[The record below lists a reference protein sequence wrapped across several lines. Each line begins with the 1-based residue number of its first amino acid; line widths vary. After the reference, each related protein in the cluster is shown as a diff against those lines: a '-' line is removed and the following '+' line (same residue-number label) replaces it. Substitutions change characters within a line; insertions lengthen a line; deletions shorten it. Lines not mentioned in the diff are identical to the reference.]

1 MSMNTYLSEPNLS
14 HNDIENIFINY
25 NAFDC
30 SEPKNGFGIFIY
42 CYSKKSNV
50 SIGSSLIQA
59 PPSYGTW
66 IPTKYLNERI
76 TINSQEYCVI
86 RIPNEFANTLPL
98 VVSTVICNSI
108 TDSILRH
115 CKEKTI
121 SSIRSEKD
129 KHLYQVLLDQIT
141 DSEYSNSFL
150 PLTNHP
156 KLAAILQYIKDH
168 SSQNI
173 NISALAKLFEVNER
187 TLSRQCNHELGMS
200 LIEWKQRLKILNTIS
215 LLDENSSIDNI
226 AKNLGYSTTSGFITM
241 FKQWTGLT
249 PNKYKKEILSRF
261 N

>member
-1 MSMNTYLSEPNLS
+1 MDSYSNRLDFNNSKDP
-14 HNDIENIFINY
+14 ENIYIKY
-25 NAFDC
+25 NRFDN
-30 SEPKNGFGIFIY
+30 SIYKNGLGILIY
-42 CYSKKSNV
+42 CFSKKSNIKID
-50 SIGSSLIQA
+50 SNFIQS
-59 PPSYGTW
+59 PPSYGIW
-66 IPTKYLNERI
+66 IPKKYLDERVI
-76 TINSQEYCVI
+76 INSQDYCVI
-86 RIPNEFANTLPL
+86 GIPSKLTNALPQ
-98 VVSTVICNSI
+98 VISTIICSFL

-115 CKEKTI
+115 CKEK
-121 SSIRSEKD
+121 SITEIKTEKD

-156 KLAAILQYIKDH
+156 KLSAILQYIKDH
-168 SSQNI
+168 PSRNI
-173 NISALAKLFEVNER
+173 NISGIAKQFEINER
-187 TLSRQCNHELGMS
+187 TLSRQCNKELGMS

-215 LLDENSSIDNI
+215 YLDGNMPIENI

>member
-1 MSMNTYLSEPNLS
+1 MNTYLSESNLS
-14 HNDIENIFINY
+14 NYNRIENIFINY

-30 SEPKNGFGIFIY
+30 SKSKKNFGIFIY

-50 SIGSSLIQA
+50 CIGSTLIQA
-59 PPSYGTW
+59 PPSYGVW

-86 RIPNEFANTLPL
+86 RMPNEFTNTLPL

-115 CKEKTI
+115 CKEKSI
-121 SSIRSEKD
+121 SSIQSEKD

-156 KLAAILQYIKDH
+156 KLAAILQYIRDH

-173 NISALAKLFEVNER
+173 NISALAKQFEVNER
-187 TLSRQCNHELGMS
+187 TLSRQCNYELGMS

-215 LLDENSSIDNI
+215 LLDENSSIDSI

>member
-1 MSMNTYLSEPNLS
+1 MNTYLSEPNLS
-14 HNDIENIFINY
+14 NYKGIENIFINY
-25 NAFDC
+25 NAFDY
-30 SEPKNGFGIFIY
+30 SDLKKDFGILIY
-42 CYSKKSNV
+42 CYSKKSNI
-50 SIGSSLIQA
+50 SIDSTLIQA
-59 PPSYGTW
+59 PPSYGVW
-66 IPTKYLNERI
+66 IPSKYLNERI
-76 TINSQEYCVI
+76 TINSQEYCII
-86 RIPNEFANTLPL
+86 RIPNNLTKTLPFII
-98 VVSTVICNSI
+98 STVICSSL

-115 CKEKTI
+115 CKEKSI
-121 SSIRSEKD
+121 SSIQSEKD

-156 KLAAILQYIKDH
+156 KLSAILEHIRDH

-173 NISALAKLFEVNER
+173 NISAIAKQFEVNER

-215 LLDENSSIDNI
+215 LLDENSSIDSI

>member
-1 MSMNTYLSEPNLS
+1 MNTYLSEPDLS
-14 HNDIENIFINY
+14 TYKNVENIFINY
-25 NAFDC
+25 DAFDC
-30 SEPKNGFGIFIY
+30 LNSKKDFGILIY
-42 CYSKKSNV
+42 CYSKSSNI
-50 SIGSSLIQA
+50 SIASTVIHA
-59 PPSYGTW
+59 PPSYGVW
-66 IPTKYLNERI
+66 IPEKYLNEKI
-76 TINSQEYCVI
+76 TINSKEYCAI
-86 RIPNEFANTLPL
+86 SIPNKLTKTLPL
-98 VVSTVICNSI
+98 VLSTVICSSL

-115 CKEKTI
+115 CKEKLI
-121 SSIRSEKD
+121 SSIKSKKD

-156 KLAAILQYIKDH
+156 KLSAILQYVRDH

-173 NISALAKLFEVNER
+173 NISAIAKHFEVNER
-187 TLSRQCNHELGMS
+187 TLSRQCNNELGMS

-215 LLDENSSIDNI
+215 LLDENSSIDSI